1 MSTKAT
7 DETMEALAR
16 DNGLST
22 AELEDVRADLEAAI
36 SGFQGPSQITS
47 FDGLPG
53 TYLWTENGTP
63 QTMKFTFNVGSKEE
77 GTYLLSNMLTGTTE
91 KGDFTATIT
100 APPSLGRIRLE
111 PNGATPRTFAVLSM
125 FIDPAT
131 GKIQNM
137 LLRKLFPSL
146 PPFFVAVRMG

>member
-36 SGFQGPSQITS
+36 SGFQGPSEITS
-47 FDGLPG
+47 FAGLPG

-63 QTMKFTFNVGSKEE
+63 QTMKFTFNAGSVEE
-77 GTYLLSNMLTGTTE
+77 GTYLLSNLLIGISE
-91 KGDFTATIT
+91 KGDFTAIT
-100 APPSLGRIRLE
+100 APPSLGRITLK
-111 PNGATPRTFAVLSM
+111 PNVGPPRAFAILSM
-125 FIDPAT
+125 FTDPAT
-131 GKIQNM
+131 GKIQN
-137 LLRKLFPSL
+137 LQLRKLFPSL
-146 PPFFVAVRMG
+146 FPIFSAVRMS